1 MQESRKRKRATQPT
15 ISDDDKGKESSK
27 RRKPAFKEAEIDDLV
42 RYLEPV
48 QFGLSSAITVAH
60 IEATRGDFLTRV
72 KHLTTLTGK
81 KNKETV
87 STFSPNQAVE
97 ITNYF
102 FSVMLGNDLQ
112 QRIAALV
119 EYCNSGEVEGLTRAS
134 SSLALLDLGNDENI
148 PLTLRS
154 FYLQFAHAHR
164 QYLEVETPYS
174 TLMRH
179 KENLALQD
187 KWQNLVSKGSGSR
200 LELIKYLKASPVKN
214 GFKTA
219 LKKHVCSNLKIES
232 TKLFEKSM
240 EAERGIRT
248 LVNYFGNGILVIL
261 PPGAEK
267 K

>member
-1 MQESRKRKRATQPT
+1 M
-15 ISDDDKGKESSK
+15 
-27 RRKPAFKEAEIDDLV
+27 

-48 QFGLSSAITVAH
+48 QFGLSSTITVTH
-60 IEATRGDFLTRV
+60 IEATRRDFLARV
-72 KHLTTLTGK
+72 KHLKTVTGN

-87 STFSPNQAVE
+87 STFSPAQAVE

-102 FSVMLGNDLQ
+102 FSVMLGSDLQ

-119 EYCNSGEVEGLTRAS
+119 EYCSSGEVEGMIRAG
-134 SSLALLDLGNDENI
+134 SSLALLDLGNNESI

-154 FYLQFAHAHR
+154 LYLQFAHAHR
-164 QYLEVETPYS
+164 QYLEVDTPYS
-174 TLMRH
+174 MLMRH
-179 KENLALQD
+179 KVNLALQD
-187 KWQNLVSKGSGSR
+187 KWQNLIPKGSESR
-200 LELIKYLKASPVKN
+200 SELIKFLKASLGKK

-232 TKLFEKSM
+232 TKQFENSM

-261 PPGAEK
+261 PPGVDK